1 MGGRKDDRAGDGVG
15 RRRFLVAAAGAGAAA
30 WAVPAII
37 TMEPAGASGLTSPP
51 PKPSQPPATSAS
63 PPPEVL
69 GTEVVKDP
77 AAAPGSEVAGATAA
91 GGQLPFTGAKV
102 EQLTIAG
109 LAATAGGAAMHF
121 WSAGTPKPGASGA
134 SPTR

>member
-1 MGGRKDDRAGDGVG
+1 MGGREDEAEVGMG

-30 WAVPAII
+30 WVVPAII
-37 TMEPAGASGLTSPP
+37 TMEPAGASGVTSPP
-51 PKPSQPPATSAS
+51 PKPSQPPATGAS

-69 GTEVVKDP
+69 GTDLVKDP
-77 AAAPGSEVAGATAA
+77 AAAPGAEVAGATAD
-91 GGQLPFTGAKV
+91 GGQLPFTGAKA

-121 WSAGTPKPGASGA
+121 WSARTPKPGESGA
-134 SPTR
+134 GPRR